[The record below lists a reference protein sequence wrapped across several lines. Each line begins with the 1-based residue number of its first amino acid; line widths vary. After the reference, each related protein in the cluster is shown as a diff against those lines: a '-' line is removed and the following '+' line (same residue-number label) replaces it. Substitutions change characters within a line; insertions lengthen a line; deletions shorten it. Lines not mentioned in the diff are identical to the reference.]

1 MTGKTSKTFSPCAY
15 VTLVTN
21 DDYGKGALALLRSLK
36 AVKARWPL
44 VVLATSG
51 AGFLGNSLE
60 DLAREG
66 ARIVEVEQLPCSE
79 AFQQRHAR
87 DPLHQAAPF
96 TKGQKP
102 DFHDPL
108 DNFCKLRLWQLVEY
122 RKLVFIDAD
131 AVAVK
136 NIDRLLEYPEFVAAP
151 NLYESLVDF
160 QRMNSGVFVAAPSHA
175 TYERML
181 LQLDQPGIF
190 WPRTDQ
196 TFLQQY
202 WPDWYGLPYIYN
214 TLQYVYFNLPELW
227 NWQQIR
233 LVHYQYEKPWMAD
246 HPKRALLQPLIDLWW
261 QIFDQKGIPESLPAP
276 ARQKKTK
283 TA

>member
-1 MTGKTSKTFSPCAY
+1 MSKITSSCAY

-21 DDYGKGALALLRSLK
+21 DDYGKGALALLRSLH
-36 AVKARWPL
+36 AVQARWPL
-44 VVLATSG
+44 VVLATSA
-51 AGFLGNSLE
+51 AGSLE
-60 DLAREG
+60 DLEREG

-87 DPLHQAAPF
+87 GPLHQAAPF
-96 TKGQKP
+96 TKGNKP
-102 DFHDPL
+102 SFHDPL

-122 RKLVFIDAD
+122 RKLAFIDAD

-160 QRMNSGVFVAAPSHA
+160 QRMNSGVFVAAPSNE

-181 LQLDQPGIF
+181 LQLDQPEIF

-196 TFLQQY
+196 TFLQEY

-214 TLQYVYFNLPELW
+214 TLQYVFFNLPELW

-246 HPKRALLQPLIDLWW
+246 HPKRELLQPLIDLWW
-261 QIFDQKGIPESLPAP
+261 QIFDQKGIPEFLPAP
-276 ARQKKTK
+276 ARKR
-283 TA
+283 AV